1 MKICINW
8 KRWLPCVMIA
18 AVLCGMI
25 GNAYAKYVKQDKL
38 EGSVT
43 IKAELGTIELWEHL
57 AEDLDGDGEYTLNT
71 TKEVTSNTY
80 KLLPGLDVPKD
91 PFIRITG
98 KTPIEAYVFLKVVT
112 NIQTDNKDMNTD
124 ENLGDDHN
132 VSYTLTANWLK
143 IKESTAGDVTTAVY
157 VYSSDGT
164 TPAKVD
170 ETFGTNGTGIIS
182 VLKDNTIYVSQKL
195 NVPTAGVYLNFSAC
209 MYEVASAEKTGS
221 QSDLDHAGTI
231 YSQYNP

>member
-1 MKICINW
+1 MK
-8 KRWLPCVMIA
+8 KSFALLIA
-18 AVLCGMI
+18 VILLISMAI
-25 GNAYAKYVKQDKL
+25 GATYAKYVTQKPL
-38 EGSVT
+38 EGTVT

-112 NIQTDNKDMNTD
+112 NIQTDNEDMNTD
-124 ENLGDDHN
+124 ENLADDHN

-143 IKESTAGDVTTAVY
+143 IKETTAGDVTTAVY
-157 VYSSDGT
+157 VYSSDGA

-170 ETFGTNGTGIIS
+170 ETFGTNGNGIIS

-209 MYEVASAEKTGS
+209 MYEVASGDNALTVGTVAYTKSVYEKNT
-221 QSDLDHAGTI
+221 TT
-231 YSQYNP
+231 P